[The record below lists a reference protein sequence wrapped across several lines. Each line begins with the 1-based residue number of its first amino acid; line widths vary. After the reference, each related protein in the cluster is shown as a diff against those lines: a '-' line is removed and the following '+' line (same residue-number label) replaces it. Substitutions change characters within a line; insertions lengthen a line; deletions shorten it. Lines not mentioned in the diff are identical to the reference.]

1 MISSH
6 DHHIIKASYHHT
18 IISVNSTGWV
28 QNRVGQLLL
37 ELLLELLLLL
47 LLLLLPLLLL
57 LLPLLLLHVFNHVLI
72 RGREAPPYN
81 YVINTCSR
89 RSGRSS
95 RRSGRTRVRKKCC
108 PLKNFWKCQKIRT
121 QEIQQIVTI

>member
-1 MISSH
+1 METGIF
-6 DHHIIKASYHHT
+6 
-18 IISVNSTGWV
+18 SVNSTGWV

-81 YVINTCSR
+81 YVMNTYS
-89 RSGRSS
+89 RSS
-95 RRSGRTRVRKKCC
+95 SRISRSNSTANVS
-108 PLKNFWKCQKIRT
+108 
-121 QEIQQIVTI
+121 